1 MCKKFKTGIVANVL
15 EVISESYEFSA
26 GGNEMRY
33 CIVMDRNTGKYF
45 ITGEDGLIKYEKGY
59 YYEALECECDR
70 TGKCA
75 EIKSPVNI
83 VYIAP
88 IFMYGKRLGY
98 VFGEKMI
105 DYKG

>member
-1 MCKKFKTGIVANVL
+1 MNKKFNTGVMANVL
-15 EVISESYEFSA
+15 EVISESYEISA
-26 GGNEMRY
+26 KGVEMGY
-33 CIVMDRNTGKYF
+33 CIVIDRNTGKYF
-45 ITGEDGLIKYEKGY
+45 ITGEEGLIEYENGY

-70 TGKCA
+70 AGNA
-75 EIKSPVNI
+75 VELVMPLNSVF
-83 VYIAP
+83 IAP